1 MEEFFIALVPITL
14 FLTVGGVLVLR
25 PLTKRLGLLIEA
37 SAKAKGVSAAE
48 QAQLDQIRLLVE
60 TQNLKIERLEQQV
73 AFTESL
79 LDARTAGLLS
89 TRPAGPSAREM

>member
-37 SAKAKGVSAAE
+37 SAKAKGASAGE

-60 TQNLKIERLEQQV
+60 TQNLKIERLEQQL

-79 LDARTAGLLS
+79 LEARTAGLLS
-89 TRPAGPSAREM
+89 TRPAGVSPREM

>member
-37 SAKAKGVSAAE
+37 SAKAKGVGAAE

>member
-25 PLTKRLGLLIEA
+25 PLTKRLGLLVEA
-37 SAKAKGVSAAE
+37 SAKAKVVNAE
-48 QAQLDQIRLLVE
+48 DQLQLEQLRLLVE
-60 TQNLKIERLEQQV
+60 TQNLKIERMEQKV

-79 LDARTAGLLS
+79 LEARTAGFLAA
-89 TRPAGPSAREM
+89 RPAGAPSREM

>member
-1 MEEFFIALVPITL
+1 VEEFFIAMVPITL

-37 SAKAKGVSAAE
+37 SARAKGANAEE
-48 QAQLDQIRLLVE
+48 QARLEQLRLLLE
-60 TQNLKIERLEQQV
+60 TQNLKIERLEQKV

-79 LDARTAGLLS
+79 LEARTAGLLS
-89 TRPAGPSAREM
+89 ARPAGAPPREM

>member
-37 SAKAKGVSAAE
+37 SAKAKGASAVE
-48 QAQLDQIRLLVE
+48 QAQLDQIRLVVE
-60 TQNLKIERLEQQV
+60 TQNLKIERLEQKV

-79 LDARTAGLLS
+79 LEARTAGLLS
-89 TRPAGPSAREM
+89 ARPTGAPPREM